1 MSTSIYFFGGYNA
14 SQKDIDAWLGSA
26 KQQAPN
32 IDFFGFPWPSGTPMD
47 PEKAV
52 VEGSKN
58 SGQFKFAVD
67 SIQECSAD
75 ADKIYIIGH
84 SSGCAIAN
92 EVDRSFKD
100 NSKIVS
106 KIVLVALDGFTPDAN
121 QRARSSTQV
130 WAAKS
135 GKGKSLHYDY
145 LQNVVGGSLQVHEAR
160 TDCTTK
166 LALHFSLV
174 NAAATDKDV
183 DAIPTGYVNCKA
195 NLAWL

>member
-1 MSTSIYFFGGYNA
+1 MSTSVYFFGGYNS

-26 KQQAPN
+26 KQQASTVG
-32 IDFFGFPWPSGTPMD
+32 FFGFPWPGGTPID
-47 PEKAV
+47 PEKAI

-67 SIQECSAD
+67 TIQECS

-92 EVDRSFKD
+92 EVDRGFKD
-100 NSKIVS
+100 NS

-135 GKGKSLHYDY
+135 GEGKAVHKSLHYDY
-145 LQNVVGGSLQVHEAR
+145 LQNVVGGSLQVYEAR

-183 DAIPTGYVNCKA
+183 DTIPTGYVNCKA